1 MQRQTWY
8 WKHFSELDR
17 LDMIGSRRRP
27 ILRSWTFDA
36 CSYGSSKSD
45 FNSRFYKLQILIQD
59 LKIIFKLKFRKKCKQ
74 FYIWVWNLGIKNY
87 FWPIAWD
94 LDFFLNSIWAR
105 NFLIKLESLAV
116 GSKTEGI
123 FHMKWLCL
131 YYCDSSELL

>member
-1 MQRQTWY
+1 MWVLSLHLKAGTVSCIFTSFGSLLNNLGAWY
-8 WKHFSELDR
+8 SKHLSELDR

-94 LDFFLNSIWAR
+94 LDFLAMVIVNKAVWPPPLFL
-105 NFLIKLESLAV
+105 
-116 GSKTEGI
+116 
-123 FHMKWLCL
+123 
-131 YYCDSSELL
+131 